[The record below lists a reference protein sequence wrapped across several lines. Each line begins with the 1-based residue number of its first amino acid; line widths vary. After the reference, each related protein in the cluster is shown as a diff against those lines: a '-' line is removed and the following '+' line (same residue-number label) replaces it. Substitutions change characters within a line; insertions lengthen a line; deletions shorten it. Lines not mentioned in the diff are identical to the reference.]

1 MSYMFMFAIVV
12 KQCHHPYI
20 NRIFRQSVLPDLDR
34 INTIKELLGVKFG
47 FISLP
52 LFDVDQLDCM
62 LDALCTE

>member
-1 MSYMFMFAIVV
+1 MAI
-12 KQCHHPYI
+12 Q
-20 NRIFRQSVLPDLDR
+20 LDR

-47 FISLP
+47 FMSLP